1 MIVIRDRK
9 TFDSDWSK
17 NVDENVKHKSKFIMK

>member
-9 TFDSDWSK
+9 TFDFDWSK
-17 NVDENVKHKSKFIMK
+17 NVDENLKHKSKFIMK